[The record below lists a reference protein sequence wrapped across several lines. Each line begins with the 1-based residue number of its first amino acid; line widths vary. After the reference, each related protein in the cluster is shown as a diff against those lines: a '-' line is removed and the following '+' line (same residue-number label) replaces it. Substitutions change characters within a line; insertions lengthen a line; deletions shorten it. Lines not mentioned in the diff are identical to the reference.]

1 MALDNTK
8 KTTSF
13 IPKGVNKSALEMIRK
28 VAEKNGVTP
37 RNNAELVTWWINEM
51 TPTILATTST
61 LALKL

>member
-13 IPKGVNKSALEMIRK
+13 IPKGVNKSALETIRK
-28 VAEKNGVTP
+28 VAEKHGITP

-51 TPTILATTST
+51 TPKL
-61 LALKL
+61 LKE

>member
-13 IPKGVNKSALEMIRK
+13 IPKGVNKSALETIRK
-28 VAEKNGVTP
+28 VAEKHGVTP

-51 TPTILATTST
+51 TPKI
-61 LALKL
+61 